1 MQTHLSYHLQRIVMP
16 KRTITDK
23 RDDLEGLANLLQQP
37 LDVCVDTTPRR
48 TEGHLATM
56 TILAA
61 FGAPSRA
68 TGLLLRRR
76 LTRGLAGLLNLF
88 GHYWVRGATLDAEQ
102 G

>member
-1 MQTHLSYHLQRIVMP
+1 MQPHLSYHLERIIMP
-16 KRTITDK
+16 ELTIKDK

-37 LDVCVDTTPRR
+37 LDVCLDKTQRR
-48 TEGHLATM
+48 TESHLATM

-68 TGLLLRRR
+68 TGLLRRRR
-76 LTRGLAGLLNLF
+76 LPRGLAGLLNLF
-88 GHYWVRGATLDAEQ
+88 GHHGVRGTALDAEQ